1 MISPYSAGISRIVY
15 AFEGVIKRK
24 EKRAKAKRRKRSFL
38 AVHTIK
44 L

>member
-1 MISPYSAGISRIVY
+1 MISPYSAGISRIVC

-24 EKRAKAKRRKRSFL
+24 EKRAKRKRRCFL